1 MRMKAA
7 IRWTKTTFSDNVE
20 LKKYRRK
27 RDVRIYDRRFTGYSA
42 DYIRRKFRA
51 ETGMTPGEYLTGL
64 RINFAREL
72 LERRGSLKLSVN
84 DLSLMCGFYDVRYFS
99 RVFRKITGCAPSRYV
114 GNGEVNKK

>member
-1 MRMKAA
+1 MIAD
-7 IRWTKTTFSDNVE
+7 S
-20 LKKYRRK
+20 
-27 RDVRIYDRRFTGYSA
+27 GYST

-64 RINFAREL
+64 RITFAREL

-84 DLSLMCGFYDVRYFS
+84 DVSLMCGFYDVRYFS